1 VPCSSSIAR
10 LGFTVHGMLA
20 LDVLLVGGDEEK
32 RWGYKISTGCLW
44 VSEEIVHGTAT
55 KVCEVSKW
63 TGFMG
68 CL

>member
-1 VPCSSSIAR
+1 
-10 LGFTVHGMLA
+10 MLA